1 MSCKKG
7 GFITLRHN
15 NVRNLTTNT
24 LKEVCKD
31 VSIEPPLIE
40 LTGESFHL
48 KSTKTGDEARTDICA
63 RGFWIKGQQAFFD
76 VRVFDPN
83 ASRYFNQTMQQC
95 YAKNENEKKR
105 NYNERIIS
113 VDNGSFTPLVFSIHG
128 GMSRECLT
136 FYGRLSDMIAEK
148 RKTSR
153 SITSS
158 WIRTKICFALLH
170 ASFLCIRGSRSI
182 FKSVVDIGND
192 IILDQ
197 QNSKI

>member
-1 MSCKKG
+1 
-7 GFITLRHN
+7 
-15 NVRNLTTNT
+15 
-24 LKEVCKD
+24 
-31 VSIEPPLIE
+31 
-40 LTGESFHL
+40 
-48 KSTKTGDEARTDICA
+48 
-63 RGFWIKGQQAFFD
+63 
-76 VRVFDPN
+76 
-83 ASRYFNQTMQQC
+83 MQQC

-113 VDNGSFTPLVFSIHG
+113 VDNGSFTPLVFPLHV
-128 GMSRECLT
+128 GMSRECMT
-136 FYGRLSDMIAEK
+136 FYGRLSEMIAEK

-153 SITSS
+153 SITSR
-158 WIRTKICFALLH
+158 WIRTIICFALLH